1 MIETILASMLFGFAL
16 GACTVRIVDSFR
28 EKRGKSLS
36 NKVYPTKPWPPPPPA
51 ANR

>member
-1 MIETILASMLFGFAL
+1 MIEMILAVLFGIAL
-16 GACTVRIVDSFR
+16 GANTVRFVDSFR

-36 NKVYPTKPWPPPPPA
+36 NKVYPTKPWPPPPPT